1 MTTRHGGAALLLGLL
16 LVVLCGPAPAPPARA
31 DDPGQDDL
39 VAIRAGRVITV
50 SGEEFAPGVVI
61 VRDGRVEAVGARV
74 EVPRRARVIDARD
87 GVVMPGLVSARTRLG
102 LGRYDRGGNQ
112 AHLSAGDEL
121 ALPEPG
127 RFEAALSAGFV
138 ALGVVPSG
146 GGVPGQAVAVRPLDE
161 APPVAPASGP
171 AYVRARLSDL
181 PGDKRVLREAF
192 KAAQAAIDKEA
203 QARDEWEKKQ
213 RAAAGQQPGQPAPGQ
228 PAPGQPARPAPPP
241 QQPPPQPQRPGPA
254 PGAPAAA
261 TAPVS
266 TAVFVPPPVAK
277 NLQPFVAWLR
287 KAPDAPR
294 LLLELGSASDWV
306 HLADLRGRIELP
318 PARYF
323 VSNGTSTDWHR
334 VVEEVGAEKPLV
346 LVFPRLSFEAN
357 TRTRVHVPAELA
369 RAGARL
375 AFTPVTDDADGY
387 RRHLEAVSLAH
398 RDGVSRE
405 EALRALTLHPA
416 EVLGLEGE
424 LGAIEKGRRAD
435 LVILDGDPLE
445 AGTRVTQVLLDGKP
459 AWRREGGRR

>member
-1 MTTRHGGAALLLGLL
+1 MTTRHGGPALLGALLLVALL
-16 LVVLCGPAPAPPARA
+16 AGERAPAVRA
-31 DDPGQDDL
+31 DDPGHDDL

-112 AHLSAGDEL
+112 AHLSAHDEL
-121 ALPEPG
+121 LPERG
-127 RFEAALSAGFV
+127 RFDAALAAGFV

-146 GGVPGQAVAVRPLDE
+146 GGVPGQAVAVRPLDD
-161 APPVAPASGP
+161 APAAAPGAGT
-171 AYVRARLSDL
+171 AYVRARLADL
-181 PGDKRVLREAF
+181 PGDKRVLRDAF
-192 KAAQAAIDKEA
+192 RAAKAAIDKEA
-203 QARDEWEKKQ
+203 QARAEWEKKQ
-213 RAAAGQQPGQPAPGQ
+213 RPTPPAGQAPAGQAPQGQPP
-228 PAPGQPARPAPPP
+228 PRPAPPAP
-241 QQPPPQPQRPGPA
+241 APPQP
-254 PGAPAAA
+254 APAAPA
-261 TAPVS
+261 AGTAPVS
-266 TAVFVPPPVAK
+266 TAVFVPPPVPD
-277 NLQPFVAWLR
+277 NLKPFVAWLK

-294 LLLELGSASDWV
+294 LLVELGSASDWV
-306 HLADLRGRIELP
+306 HLGDLRGRFELP
-318 PARYF
+318 TLRYF
-323 VSNGTSTDWHR
+323 VSNGSSTDWHR
-334 VVEEVGAEKPLV
+334 VVEAVGAEKPLV
-346 LVFPRLSFEAN
+346 VVFPRLSFEAN

-375 AFTPVTDDADGY
+375 AFAPLTDDADGY
-387 RRHLEAVSLAH
+387 RRHLEAAALAH

-405 EALRALTLHPA
+405 EALKALTLHPA

-445 AGTRVTQVLLDGKP
+445 AGARVTQVLLDGKP
-459 AWRREGGRR
+459 AWKREEVRR